1 MDRMTMRDMARRDRA
16 MRRNP
21 YGSRGGYVVSDR
33 RSRRDGLMM
42 EDMRRYNAGESDYE
56 LSDLTRQNRPIEHD
70 PYVPYMTRMGS
81 SIMPDMDYRRGDY
94 ARTNRDYTHQY
105 SPEYDM
111 RYIDSAYSRY
121 DNARGRR
128 DYESMG
134 QYGNDGTRYDFN
146 IMGEYTRDGHYYPM
160 DYARMRGSNGRFVR
174 DRARYDMGY
183 DYAGNSGQMLSDDE
197 LMQWSKKLMSKVDE
211 KDKAF
216 FTIENIK
223 KKAQEMGI
231 KFEEF
236 TFEEFYTTVLM
247 MYTDYCK
254 TLGSANMDIYLRLAK
269 DWLCDEDV
277 DMQYGEKLAAYHD
290 YVVKGM

>member
-1 MDRMTMRDMARRDRA
+1 MDRMTMRDMARRDRM
-16 MRRNP
+16 MRRDGRNP
-21 YGSRGGYVVSDR
+21 YGSRGGYVRSDKAMR
-33 RSRRDGLMM
+33 QGRD
-42 EDMRRYNAGESDYE
+42 YDYA
-56 LSDLTRQNRPIEHD
+56 
-70 PYVPYMTRMGS
+70 M
-81 SIMPDMDYRRGDY
+81 GDY
-94 ARTNRDYTHQY
+94 TSELY
-105 SPEYDM
+105 PEYDM
-111 RYIDSAYSRY
+111 RYADSAYSRY

-183 DYAGNSGQMLSDDE
+183 DYASNNGQMLSDDE

-211 KDKAF
+211 KDKPF

-223 KKAQEMGI
+223 KKAMEMGI

-236 TFEEFYTTVLM
+236 TFEEFYTTALM
-247 MYTDYCK
+247 MYTDYGK

-269 DWLCDEDV
+269 DWLCDEDAE
-277 DMQYGEKLAAYHD
+277 MQYGEKLAAYHD